1 MKEICEHMYHSYPK
15 NIKRKKAIDV
25 VTGVWIA
32 NVTEQRTDSV
42 IKEAQNIS
50 VYCLLMGNN
59 DEVKSVK
66 TEKSS
71 PPLTADPKNHTNQT
85 NIHVYPDW
93 AAMQA
98 YYGPRLPM
106 PPYYN
111 APAASGHAPHP
122 YMWGPPQ
129 TMMSPYGAP
138 YAAIYSHGSVYA
150 HPAVPLAANP
160 SSMETP
166 TKSSGNN
173 DRGLVKK
180 PKGFDALE
188 MSIGN
193 GNAENAEGGA
203 DQSLSKSSAT
213 EGSSSDG
220 NTSGANQTR
229 RKRTREGTPTT
240 GMTIFT
246 KSGDQ
251 KPEMQASLA
260 SAKDVNPASYK
271 ALGTTIATVGVPG
284 KLVRPAVSPGV
295 TNVLELKNS
304 SNLNL
309 TSATS
314 VEQPSAVLPPETWLQ
329 NEREL
334 KRERRKQSNRESA
347 RRSRLRKQ
355 AETDELA
362 RKVEALNADN
372 VSLKSEINRLTESS
386 DRLRV
391 ENASLMEKLKK
402 ARVGRMEEIIMKID
416 DNRVEAIS
424 TENLLSRVNNSGA
437 LARDVEEEGS
447 MYEKNAGAKLHQ
459 LLDASPRTDA
469 IVAS

>member
-1 MKEICEHMYHSYPK
+1 
-15 NIKRKKAIDV
+15 
-25 VTGVWIA
+25 
-32 NVTEQRTDSV
+32 
-42 IKEAQNIS
+42 
-50 VYCLLMGNN
+50 MGND

-66 TEKSS
+66 TEQSS
-71 PPLTADPKNHTNQT
+71 SPLTADPKNHTNQT

-98 YYGPRLPM
+98 YYGPRVPM

-111 APAASGHAPHP
+111 SPAASGHAPHP
-122 YMWGPPQ
+122 YMWGSPQ

-150 HPAVPLAANP
+150 HPAVPLGSNGQGVPLSPAAANP
-160 SSMETP
+160 SSVETP

-173 DRGLVKK
+173 DRGLVKRS
-180 PKGFDALE
+180 KGFDALE

-193 GNAENAEGGA
+193 GNVESAEGEA

-220 NTSGANQTR
+220 NTSRANQSR

-240 GMTIFT
+240 VVTIA
-246 KSGDQ
+246 GDQ
-251 KPEMQASLA
+251 KPEMQASPA
-260 SAKDVNPASYK
+260 SAKDVNAASNK
-271 ALGTTIATVGVPG
+271 VLGTTVAAVGVPA
-284 KLVRPAVSPGV
+284 KLVRPAVSPGM
-295 TNVLELKNS
+295 TTVLELKNPS
-304 SNLNL
+304 SLNL
-309 TSATS
+309 ASAAS
-314 VEQPSAVLPPETWLQ
+314 VQQPSAVLPPETWLQ

-372 VSLKSEINRLTESS
+372 ESLKSEINRLAESS

-402 ARVGRMEEIIMKID
+402 ARLGRMEEIIMNIE
-416 DNRVEAIS
+416 DNRVETIS
-424 TENLLSRVNNSGA
+424 TENLLSRVDNSGA

-447 MYEKNAGAKLHQ
+447 MYEKKAAAKLHQ

-469 IVAS
+469 IAAS